1 MIWGVS
7 AAVREAADVDA
18 RYGNIV
24 NGDLAE
30 YLVPVHADIPDVEI
44 ILLDEPD
51 LEANP
56 IGVKGVGE
64 LGNCG
69 SSAALANAI
78 YNACGA
84 RIRSFPINLSK
95 LLPAVQK
102 L

>member
-7 AAVREAADVDA
+7 AAIHEAAEIDA

-30 YLVPVHADIPDVEI
+30 YLVPVHADIPDIDV
-44 ILLDEPD
+44 ILIDRPD
-51 LEANP
+51 LDANP
-56 IGVKGVGE
+56 VGVKGVGE

-84 RIRSFPINLSK
+84 RVHKFPIRLAS
-95 LLPAVQK
+95 LLPA
-102 L
+102 LH